1 MYNCEFNPSI
11 FNADYE
17 EPEHLTQ
24 LVETYQHEILK
35 EPGNFRAVVTVD
47 NALSLTA
54 PKGSIVIIKQCESF
68 DGEGTFA
75 LAINGGTRI
84 RHRKLSDRGYIFKGD
99 DSFHSLSSTK
109 DVMASIQVIGR
120 VVGVFK
126 NV

>member
-1 MYNCEFNPSI
+1 MSNYEFNPSI

-24 LVETYQHEILK
+24 LVETYQREILK
-35 EPGNFRAVVTVD
+35 EPGNFRAVVID
-47 NALSLTA
+47 SDALKETA
-54 PKGSIVIIKQCESF
+54 PRGSIVIIKQCESF

-75 LAINGGTRI
+75 LSMCNRTYI
-84 RHRKLSDRGYIFKGD
+84 RHRKSFYRGYTFKGD
-99 DSFHSLSSTK
+99 DSFHQITSTK
-109 DVMASIQVIGR
+109 AVMDTIQVIGR